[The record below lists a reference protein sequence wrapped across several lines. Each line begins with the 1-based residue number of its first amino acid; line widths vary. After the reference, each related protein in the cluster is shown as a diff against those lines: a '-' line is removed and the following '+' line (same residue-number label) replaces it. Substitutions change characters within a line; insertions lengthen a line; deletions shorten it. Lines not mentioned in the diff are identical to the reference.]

1 LRYVVSNPETKQ
13 SHVVGGHFGV
23 PIFLHIKKAPMNNP
37 ANDPHSEGFV
47 LDPRRWLAMA
57 VLLIAGFM
65 NLIDITIV
73 NVALP
78 SLQKGLGASSSQIEW
93 VVAAY
98 VLAFA
103 LGLLPFGRLGDIV
116 GRKTIFL
123 WGVAGFT
130 IGSFLCGIAPSINIL
145 IVARVLQGLAGAM
158 MMPQVLAIMQVT
170 FPPEE
175 RGFAFSLFGLTA
187 GLASVAGPIVG
198 GLLISANLYGLDWR
212 PIFLVN
218 IPIGIIAV
226 IAAWRLVPA
235 TPPHPGHSHDVG
247 GIVIATV
254 AVLLLVFPLIEGR
267 SYGWPNWAF
276 AMIAA
281 SFVGFALFYLWERG
295 REASAQAQLLNVSLM
310 KNRNFAIGAV
320 ITMIFFSGLPGFFLI
335 LAIFLQSGFGYSPL
349 ESGIATIP
357 FPVGVLVASVI
368 SGRLANKFLMIR
380 LAVGALMLVIGMV
393 VLRMIIGSL
402 TDTVNHWWLAAPL
415 AIAGFGLGVS
425 IAALFQTILS
435 GVPHR
440 DAGSGSG
447 ALQAF
452 QQIGGALGVALVGE
466 LFFSALETQM
476 ATAGANSHAA
486 FVNAARSA
494 LIYEIAVF
502 AIMAAMVPLL
512 RPAKPGASG
521 APVAA
526 QG

>member
-175 RGFAFSLFGLTA
+175 RGFACRAYCRRPFDQRQSLRPR
-187 GLASVAGPIVG
+187 LA
-198 GLLISANLYGLDWR
+198 ANLSGQ
-212 PIFLVN
+212 
-218 IPIGIIAV
+218 
-226 IAAWRLVPA
+226 
-235 TPPHPGHSHDVG
+235 HPDRYHRRDC
-247 GIVIATV
+247 
-254 AVLLLVFPLIEGR
+254 
-267 SYGWPNWAF
+267 
-276 AMIAA
+276 
-281 SFVGFALFYLWERG
+281 
-295 REASAQAQLLNVSLM
+295 
-310 KNRNFAIGAV
+310 
-320 ITMIFFSGLPGFFLI
+320 
-335 LAIFLQSGFGYSPL
+335 
-349 ESGIATIP
+349 
-357 FPVGVLVASVI
+357 
-368 SGRLANKFLMIR
+368 
-380 LAVGALMLVIGMV
+380 
-393 VLRMIIGSL
+393 RM
-402 TDTVNHWWLAAPL
+402 
-415 AIAGFGLGVS
+415 
-425 IAALFQTILS
+425 
-435 GVPHR
+435 
-440 DAGSGSG
+440 
-447 ALQAF
+447 
-452 QQIGGALGVALVGE
+452 
-466 LFFSALETQM
+466 
-476 ATAGANSHAA
+476 
-486 FVNAARSA
+486 AARPGDTSA
-494 LIYEIAVF
+494 SW
-502 AIMAAMVPLL
+502 PL
-512 RPAKPGASG
+512 P
-521 APVAA
+521 
-526 QG
+526 